1 MAENAGIPAG
11 HVFRAQGRDRA
22 GAHVGDG
29 GRVEN
34 GLHHPGLR
42 IEQVHHRHFRGQA
55 VLVVIHIVADNL
67 DARHMQ
73 GLDIAAQH
81 VEMTLGGV
89 FGHQVNAGFD
99 TGLAEALRPQ
109 ALFHGGEDFRIAHV
123 QSGDVGAIEIG
134 EIAFLHDGL
143 RMFRL
148 QRQISGGAGIPEAQ
162 CFGFL
167 NRQCGV
173 VGGRGKGEAAQA

>member
-1 MAENAGIPAG
+1 MLRLCRQCVPEKHP
-11 HVFRAQGRDRA
+11 
-22 GAHVGDG
+22 DG
-29 GRVEN
+29 
-34 GLHHPGLR
+34 LSHFL
-42 IEQVHHRHFRGQA
+42 IE
-55 VLVVIHIVADNL
+55 LV
-67 DARHMQ
+67 
-73 GLDIAAQH
+73 
-81 VEMTLGGV
+81 
-89 FGHQVNAGFD
+89 
-99 TGLAEALRPQ
+99 
-109 ALFHGGEDFRIAHV
+109 HGGEDFRIAHA

-173 VGGRGKGEAAQA
+173 VGGRGKGEAEQA